1 MKTNTQ
7 KLRKMNKGNTPYTK
21 AQFKKEFA
29 RLMATT
35 SWPDNMSQEDSTKI
49 LGELHDYILPH
60 IPAKLF
66 RFRKCGIDEV
76 ISFEQ
81 GTISMCVA
89 DKFSDKYDSNVF
101 YDYSTLTNSL
111 EKAFSTIMLNIIQ
124 TLRNAPN
131 TFPES
136 SIKSKILAQ
145 IKSSMSDDEIVRT
158 LRIEYDNFFNNIK
171 SVIRNQENWSRNNK
185 LTKIA
190 CFTERVNSKFMWDL
204 YADGYKGFVL
214 EYDFRK
220 WNMPDTNLYPIIY
233 SSLMLDATQVISRI
247 CVLKYIDSIQTDQ
260 VYKEWYET
268 FKTQVHQLNPVDLM
282 YFTKMYLYKDKAEYS
297 HEREWRMLKV
307 DRDIDQDFINIQD
320 MGTLKAIYYGMHIE
334 PRYKAHL
341 RAIAKSKGIKEY
353 DVILDKNSRK
363 YSLKVVSLE

>member
-1 MKTNTQ
+1 MS
-7 KLRKMNKGNTPYTK
+7 KGNTSYSK

-35 SWPDNMSQEDSTKI
+35 SCPDNLPQEESTEI
-49 LGELHDYILPH
+49 LRELHDFVQPH

-66 RFRKCGIDEV
+66 RFRKCGIDEM

-101 YDYSTLTNSL
+101 YDYNTLTNSF
-111 EKAFSTIMLNIIQ
+111 ENAFSTIMPSIIQ
-124 TLRNAPN
+124 SLRDAPN
-131 TFPES
+131 TFPDS
-136 SIKSKILAQ
+136 PIKSKIQTL
-145 IKSSMSDDEIVRT
+145 IKSSMSDDEMVKT
-158 LRIEYDNFFNNIK
+158 LRIEYNNFFDNIK
-171 SVIRNQENWSRNNK
+171 LTIRNQENWSRKNK

-190 CFTERVNSKFMWDL
+190 CFTEKGNSKFMWDL
-204 YADGYKGFVL
+204 YADGYKGFAL

-220 WNMPDTNLYPIIY
+220 LYMTETNLYPIIY

-247 CVLKYIDSIQTDQ
+247 CILRYIDSIQTDQ
-260 VYKEWYET
+260 IYKEWFET
-268 FKTQVHQLNPVDLM
+268 FKTQVHQLNPIDLM

-307 DRDIDQDFINIQD
+307 DSDTIEQDFINIPD

-353 DVILDKNSRK
+353 DVVLDKNSRK